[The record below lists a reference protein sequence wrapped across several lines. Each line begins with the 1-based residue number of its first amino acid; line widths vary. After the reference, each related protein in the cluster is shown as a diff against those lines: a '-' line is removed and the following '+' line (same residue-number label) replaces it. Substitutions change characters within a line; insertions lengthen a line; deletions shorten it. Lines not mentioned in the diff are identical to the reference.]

1 MEKFMSMRA
10 VQFQEVIAQFRH
22 LLPAISATAQAIDRN
37 EPWKQ
42 IAMKAIKDGYIKN
55 ADQFFLY
62 VEICLEYGEYPAW
75 LLAKDELAT
84 RH

>member
-1 MEKFMSMRA
+1 MLTRVTHLE
-10 VQFQEVIAQFRH
+10 EVIAQFRH
-22 LLPAISATAQAIDRN
+22 LLPARSATAQAIDRN

-42 IAMKAIKDGYIKN
+42 VAMRAIDDGYIAN

-75 LLAKDELAT
+75 LSAEDEHAT

>member
-1 MEKFMSMRA
+1 MEIAEFEK
-10 VQFQEVIAQFRH
+10 VIAQFRH
-22 LLPAISATAQAIDRN
+22 ILPGISATAQAIDRN

-42 IAMKAIKDGYIKN
+42 IAMKAIEDGYIKSV
-55 ADQFFLY
+55 DQFFLY

-75 LLAKDELAT
+75 LLAKDEHAT